1 MGNGFLPHSASLQRN
16 RLFFLKLWHLPLLI
30 LFQKVSMMRQLLF
43 ATSSFS
49 CGQENIVTKPHIQ
62 KHWTEEEIYSSF
74 HWVVQQ
80 TAHRGDGGTHCR
92 QSNKTMIWATRS
104 SAPTTE
110 GSDAK
115 RLLTYLNCYPAHERA
130 ATFPCTN
137 LTVKDNITDHFPS
150 KPTWTASNSQLFLAE
165 VPSAS
170 SLHEHTQMHSASLGE
185 NQAWQNA
192 F

>member
-1 MGNGFLPHSASLQRN
+1 MAFSRI
-16 RLFFLKLWHLPLLI
+16 LPLFKGTDCFSLHCGI
-30 LFQKVSMMRQLLF
+30 FPYSYSPRRWVWWDSCSLLPSVS
-43 ATSSFS
+43 AVAKKT
-49 CGQENIVTKPHIQ
+49 VTKPHIQ
-62 KHWTEEEIYSSF
+62 KHWTGEEIHSSF

-92 QSNKTMIWATRS
+92 QSNKTMIWAMRS
-104 SAPTTE
+104 SAPTTKD
-110 GSDAK
+110 SDAK
-115 RLLTYLNCYPAHERA
+115 HLLTYLNCYPAHERA

-137 LTVKDNITDHFPS
+137 LTMKDNIADHFPS

>member
-1 MGNGFLPHSASLQRN
+1 MAFSRI
-16 RLFFLKLWHLPLLI
+16 LPLFKGTDCFSLNCGI
-30 LFQKVSMMRQLLF
+30 FPYSYSSRRWVWWDSCSLLPPVSAVAKKTQSPSHTFR
-43 ATSSFS
+43 
-49 CGQENIVTKPHIQ
+49 N
-62 KHWTEEEIYSSF
+62 TELRKIYSSF
-74 HWVVQQ
+74 HGVVQQ